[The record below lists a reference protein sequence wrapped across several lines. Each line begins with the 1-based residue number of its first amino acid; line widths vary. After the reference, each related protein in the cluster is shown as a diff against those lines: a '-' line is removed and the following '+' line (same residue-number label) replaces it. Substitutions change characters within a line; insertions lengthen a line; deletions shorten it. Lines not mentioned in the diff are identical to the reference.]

1 MKKLLILAT
10 VLLSSCS
17 AYKIQIVNFGEH
29 DYYVPLERKGLA
41 WDRKLVL
48 CYDEKG
54 AREHIEWLRHQA
66 KIREMNRKKRYIKI
80 K

>member
-17 AYKIQIVNFGEH
+17 AYKIQIVNFAEH
-29 DYYVPLERKGLA
+29 DYYVPLERKGLV
-41 WDRKLVL
+41 WDRKFIL
-48 CYDEKG
+48 CYDEKD
-54 AREHIEWLRHQA
+54 AREYIEWLRHQY